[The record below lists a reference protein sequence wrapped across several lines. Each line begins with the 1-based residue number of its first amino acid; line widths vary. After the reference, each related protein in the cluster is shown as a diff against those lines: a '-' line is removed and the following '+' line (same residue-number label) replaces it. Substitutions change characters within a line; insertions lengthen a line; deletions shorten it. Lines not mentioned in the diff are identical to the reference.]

1 MPGDRSVCDPLAM
14 TLFRDGDALSDWE
27 CHILQEIE
35 QDMEGSDPRLAA
47 FLAHGD
53 PAPLY
58 VLATCLVAG
67 EAAAALT
74 VLTALTV
81 SAARTMASLAT
92 IGASLWLRAVHGG
105 FYSIA

>member
-1 MPGDRSVCDPLAM
+1 M
-14 TLFRDGDALSDWE
+14 TVYPDGEALSDWE
-27 CHILQEIE
+27 CHILQDIE

-58 VLATCLVAG
+58 ALATCLVAA

-81 SAARTMASLAT
+81 SMAGTMAGLAT
-92 IGASLWLRAVHGG
+92 IGASLWVRSVHGR

>member
-1 MPGDRSVCDPLAM
+1 M
-14 TLFRDGDALSDWE
+14 TVYPDGEALSDWE
-27 CHILQEIE
+27 CHILQDIE

-58 VLATCLVAG
+58 ALATCLVAA
-67 EAAAALT
+67 EAAAASHGPHRADRLDGRHDGG
-74 VLTALTV
+74 LGDDRCFALGCVAFTG
-81 SAARTMASLAT
+81 R
-92 IGASLWLRAVHGG
+92 